1 MYSTPTIV
9 NNTALHIRVD
19 LKSAHQEIIK
29 ILSLKKKK
37 KLFNLQWQC
46 ISAEEYRNEEVNQI
60 ENQDEALLFFDLP

>member
-37 KLFNLQWQC
+37 RSYLTCNGNVFQL
-46 ISAEEYRNEEVNQI
+46 RNI
-60 ENQDEALLFFDLP
+60 EMKRLTK